1 MNKSK
6 TLLPSRTVKWLV
18 AVIVAVLL
26 VAMSLFLSL
35 GKQLGLDVR
44 PGFLGTFAPF
54 YADVNL
60 VAQII
65 FIVGLLIGYILIRA
79 HKSGA
84 HQYLK
89 TSLVLFSIVMTV
101 FFMGIKFKMLLAS
114 GFSFSPII
122 LVEVFHG
129 LMGTLAILAGLFLIL
144 RMNNAL
150 PKTLR
155 ITWWKNL
162 MRITFVLYL
171 FVGVGGIALYFLLY
185 IPR

>member
-1 MNKSK
+1 MNR
-6 TLLPSRTVKWLV
+6 SRTPLSSRAAKWLV

-26 VAMSLFLSL
+26 VVTSLFLLL
-35 GKQLGLDVR
+35 GKRLGLEVR

-60 VAQII
+60 IAQI
-65 FIVGLLIGYILIRA
+65 VLLIGLLVGFILIRA

-89 TSLVLFSIVMTV
+89 TSLVLFSVVMTV
-101 FFMGIKFKMLLAS
+101 FFMGGKLIMLLAS
-114 GFSFSPII
+114 GVSFSPII
-122 LVEVFHG
+122 LVEGFHG
-129 LMGTLAILAGLFLIL
+129 LMGTLSILAGLFLIL

-150 PKTLR
+150 PNPMR

-162 MRITFVLYL
+162 MRITFGLYL
-171 FVGVGGIALYFLLY
+171 LVGIGGVALYVLLY

>member
-1 MNKSK
+1 MNRSK
-6 TLLPSRTVKWLV
+6 TLPPFRRAKWLV

-26 VAMSLFLSL
+26 VAMSLFLLL
-35 GKQLGLDVR
+35 GKRLGLDVR

-60 VAQII
+60 IAQIFLI
-65 FIVGLLIGYILIRA
+65 LGLLVGFILIRA

-89 TSLVLFSIVMTV
+89 TSLVLFSLVMTV
-101 FFMGIKFKMLLAS
+101 FFMGGKLMMLLAS
-114 GFSFSPII
+114 GLSFSPII
-122 LVEVFHG
+122 LVEGFHG
-129 LMGTLAILAGLFLIL
+129 LMGTLSILAGLFLIL

-150 PKTLR
+150 PKAMR

-162 MRITFVLYL
+162 MRITFGLYL
-171 FVGVGGIALYFLLY
+171 LVGIGGIALYALLY

>member
-6 TLLPSRTVKWLV
+6 NMPLSRTVKWLV

-26 VAMSLFLSL
+26 VAISLFLLL
-35 GKQLGLDVR
+35 GKRLGLDVR
-44 PGFLGTFAPF
+44 PGFFGTFAPF

-65 FIVGLLIGYILIRA
+65 LIVGLLIGFFLIRA
-79 HKSGA
+79 HKSAA

-89 TSLVLFSIVMTV
+89 TSLVLFSLVMTV
-101 FFMGIKFKMLLAS
+101 FFMGVKLIQLLS
-114 GFSFSPII
+114 FGLSFSLIV
-122 LVEVFHG
+122 LVEIFHG
-129 LMGTLAILAGLFLIL
+129 FMGTLAILAGLFLIL

-150 PKTLR
+150 PKNLR
-155 ITWWKNL
+155 IAWWKNL
-162 MRITFVLYL
+162 MRITFGLYL
-171 FVGVGGIALYFLLY
+171 LVGVGGITLYFLLY